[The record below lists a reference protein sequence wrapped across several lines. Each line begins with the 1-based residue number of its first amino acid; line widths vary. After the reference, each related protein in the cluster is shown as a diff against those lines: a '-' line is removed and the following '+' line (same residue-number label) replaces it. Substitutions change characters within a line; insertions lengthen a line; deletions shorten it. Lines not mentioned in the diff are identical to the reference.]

1 MTRKLQQQYEED
13 QRRSERSIQPVRDNL
28 GENELVQDKIS
39 KLYEELS
46 EKNKLITSMNLDLTD
61 IQGSFEK
68 KSFELKK

>member
-1 MTRKLQQQYEED
+1 M
-13 QRRSERSIQPVRDNL
+13 RDNL

-61 IQGSFEK
+61 IQGSLEK